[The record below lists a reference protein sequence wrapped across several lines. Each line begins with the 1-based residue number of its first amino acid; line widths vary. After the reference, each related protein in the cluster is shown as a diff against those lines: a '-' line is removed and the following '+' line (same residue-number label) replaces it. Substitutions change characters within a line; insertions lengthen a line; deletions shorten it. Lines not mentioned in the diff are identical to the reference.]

1 MTPEQQSVVVL
12 IALRNSIERVILC
25 FYSATGSNLPARS
38 DRFADPNLCFAMQN
52 HLQILL
58 SSFLEEWPR
67 FASRAKD
74 DSRVRETLRQV
85 QPAMDRFKG
94 WKDLPSVRSKLLAH
108 PFRDRHGNI
117 AFAWDVF
124 RDSSAPTTLAETLL
138 LGICVLMVVDRI
150 KARHAE
156 EVADAERHVLQLDR
170 AVPDKGISTSTE
182 LEAEFTR
189 LQAALAATRE

>member
-1 MTPEQQSVVVL
+1 MTPEQQSLVVL
-12 IALRNSIERVILC
+12 TAVRNSIERVVLC
-25 FYSATGSNLPARS
+25 FYDANGSNLAARS
-38 DRFADPNLCFAMQN
+38 DRFSDANLCFVMQN

-67 FASRAKD
+67 FASRAKED
-74 DSRVRETLRQV
+74 PHVRETLRQV

-108 PFRDRHGNI
+108 PFRDKQGNI

-138 LGICVLMVVDRI
+138 LGFCALMTVDRI
-150 KARHAE
+150 KARHAK
-156 EVADAERHVLQLDR
+156 EVADAESHLLQLDR
-170 AVPDKGISTSTE
+170 TVPDKGISTSTE
-182 LEAEFTR
+182 LETEFAR
-189 LQAALAATRE
+189 LQATFAATRE